1 MLPQIKLIQA
11 VDRLFPKQS
20 GQQKYG
26 SSKKKKKKER
36 ARRGP
41 LSGSEAFKLEG
52 HDPGTVRVCMGF
64 SPFQAREAPLFRHQ
78 DPWMI

>member
-36 ARRGP
+36 SRGGP
-41 LSGSEAFKLEG
+41 LSGSELPSCWKEMTQEQCMCAWVSHLSRPEKL
-52 HDPGTVRVCMGF
+52 HSLDIRIPG
-64 SPFQAREAPLFRHQ
+64 
-78 DPWMI
+78 

>member
-26 SSKKKKKKER
+26 SSKKKKKKKGLDEVLCLAQKLSSWKEMTQER
-36 ARRGP
+36 CMCAWVSH
-41 LSGSEAFKLEG
+41 LSRPEKL
-52 HDPGTVRVCMGF
+52 HSLDIRIPG
-64 SPFQAREAPLFRHQ
+64 
-78 DPWMI
+78 

>member
-26 SSKKKKKKER
+26 SSKKKRK
-36 ARRGP
+36 G
-41 LSGSEAFKLEG
+41 
-52 HDPGTVRVCMGF
+52 
-64 SPFQAREAPLFRHQ
+64 
-78 DPWMI
+78 